1 MQDLVPEDV
10 MILDTYNDV
19 VCIVQDLVPEDVMIL
34 DTYYDVFI
42 WVCIV

>member
-1 MQDLVPEDV
+1 

-19 VCIVQDLVPEDVMIL
+19 FIWVCIVQDLVPEDVMIL
-34 DTYYDVFI
+34 DTYNDVFI